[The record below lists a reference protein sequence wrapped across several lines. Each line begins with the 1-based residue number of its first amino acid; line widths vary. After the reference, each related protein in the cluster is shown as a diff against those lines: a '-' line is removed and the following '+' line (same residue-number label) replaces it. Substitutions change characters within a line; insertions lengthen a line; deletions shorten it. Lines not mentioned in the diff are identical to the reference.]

1 MTASYFWLVFSLE
14 RTLCESLNM
23 QSRYF
28 LELSVE
34 WFDQESPC
42 NLHNRA
48 ALGEVGGSHSKNTK
62 CGGSKVEP
70 VSTSVAAEVC
80 VHSGCQRWGKTAPSV
95 TPGAHWKWMGN
106 AAASDWVCEPS
117 LRPCNLFE
125 MHTLHVNRQLSFMW
139 QRRRVR
145 HRLPQKSHLRNA
157 LNHHVAHV
165 KAEIRPVINSFATT
179 YNKKQTL
186 LLRGREGTCPLLITS
201 GWEGQEICF
210 SSVTS
215 VVWCNTGK
223 NEFEY
228 TSIIHC

>member
-1 MTASYFWLVFSLE
+1 MIKQKYVRWNVYTPPWIQGDFWNVIFEKSSNMTASYFWLVFSLE

-23 QSRYF
+23 QNRYF

-48 ALGEVGGSHSKNTK
+48 ALGEVGGSHSENTK
-62 CGGSKVEP
+62 CGGWKVEP

-106 AAASDWVCEPS
+106 AAAPDWVCEPS
-117 LRPCNLFE
+117 LRPCKLFE
-125 MHTLHVNRQLSFMW
+125 MHTLHVNRQLSFML

-145 HRLPQKSHLRNA
+145 HRLPQKSQLRNA

-165 KAEIRPVINSFATT
+165 NAEIRPVIN
-179 YNKKQTL
+179 
-186 LLRGREGTCPLLITS
+186 
-201 GWEGQEICF
+201 
-210 SSVTS
+210 
-215 VVWCNTGK
+215 
-223 NEFEY
+223 
-228 TSIIHC
+228 